1 MESRDWIAGQELL
14 PMTSQ
19 AAVDLFRQV
28 LMTTFWLSMP
38 LLTIGL
44 VVGIIISLIQII
56 TSIQDNSFAAVPRLA
71 AFFFGLL
78 VLLPWMTSKLVSY
91 TTVLLGD
98 FSRYAH

>member
-1 MESRDWIAGQELL
+1 
-14 PMTSQ
+14 MTSQ

>member
-1 MESRDWIAGQELL
+1 
-14 PMTSQ
+14 MTSQ

-28 LMTTFWLSMP
+28 LMTTFWLAIP
-38 LLTIGL
+38 LLAIGL
-44 VVGIIISLIQII
+44 IVGVIISLIQII
-56 TSIQDNSFAAVPRLA
+56 TSIQDSSFAAVPKLA

-78 VLLPWMTSKLVSY
+78 ILLPWMTTKLVSY